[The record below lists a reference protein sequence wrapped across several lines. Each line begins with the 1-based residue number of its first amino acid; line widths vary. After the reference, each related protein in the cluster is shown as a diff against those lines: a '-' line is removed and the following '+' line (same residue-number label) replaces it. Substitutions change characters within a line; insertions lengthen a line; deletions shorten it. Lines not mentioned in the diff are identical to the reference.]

1 MDKLDQLDFFIGDV
15 FGAENEYEMLNKKS
29 KVSYF
34 GFHSF
39 RHLKKSNNG
48 ARKKTCQK

>member
-48 ARKKTCQK
+48 VRKKTCQK

>member
-29 KVSYF
+29 KVSCL
-34 GFHSF
+34 GFHIF
-39 RHLKKSNNG
+39 RPQKKSNNG
-48 ARKKTCQK
+48 ALRKTLLK

>member
-29 KVSYF
+29 KVS
-34 GFHSF
+34 
-39 RHLKKSNNG
+39 
-48 ARKKTCQK
+48 C